1 MLLIHD
7 NELKSV
13 LACDVSATYSI
24 IACAKDK
31 PSYVDVPRPIS
42 SKMIKLSAV
51 AYVNAFV
58 LLAFQP

>member
-7 NELKSV
+7 NGLKSV
-13 LACDVSATYSI
+13 LACDVSDTYSI
-24 IACAKDK
+24 IACARDK

-42 SKMIKLSAV
+42 SKMIKLSA

-58 LLAFQP
+58 LLTFQP